1 MAKRALCIGIN
12 DYPGTDMDLRGCV
25 NDAEDWAAELA
36 RRSFSVETL
45 LDAKASKAA
54 LVKGIRALVQGAS
67 TGDSL
72 IITFSGHGT
81 YAPDTSGDE
90 SDGLDEALCP
100 YDIKQGN
107 VLIDDEIHTL
117 FAERKP
123 GVRILLISDSCH
135 SGTVTRAAPVDP
147 EAEGPRPRFMPMGTW
162 LPDDQLPRAPNGKV
176 ASVVGFLAG
185 VSPFAGAISLGN
197 GHDLLLSGCAEGPN
211 NFSYDAK
218 IAGRPNGAFTYY
230 ALKALKRM
238 SAMATYAEWH
248 AEIRKALPS
257 ANYPQTPQ
265 LFGSKKAFRN
275 KLFT

>member
-1 MAKRALCIGIN
+1 MAKRALCIGVN
-12 DYPGTDMDLRGCV
+12 DYPGTDMDLKGCV
-25 NDAEDWAAELA
+25 NDAEDWAGVLSG
-36 RRSFSVETL
+36 RGYTVSKL
-45 LDAKASKAA
+45 LDAQATKAA
-54 LVKGIRALVQGAS
+54 MVNAIRALVQGAS

-72 IITFSGHGT
+72 AITFSGHGT

-107 VLIDDEIHTL
+107 ALIDDEIHGL

-135 SGTVTRAAPVDP
+135 SGTVTRAAPPDP
-147 EAEGPRPRFMPMGTW
+147 EAEGPRPRFMPMGSW
-162 LPDDQLPRAPNGKV
+162 LPEAMLPRAPNGKI
-176 ASVVGFLAG
+176 ASVVALLAG
-185 VSPFAGAISLGN
+185 LSPFAGAVSLGN
-197 GHDLLLSGCAEGPN
+197 GQDLLLAGCAEGPN

-230 ALKALKRM
+230 AIKALKRM
-238 SAMATYAEWH
+238 SATSTYADWH
-248 AEIRKALPS
+248 AEIRKSLPS

-265 LFGSKKAFRN
+265 LFGSKAAGRN